1 MQKRAHIKGGGG
13 MGGGDFIVLLL
24 FFTHLCNYPFLY
36 VIGHAA
42 FIISAL

>member
-13 MGGGDFIVLLL
+13 MGGFYCAAS

-36 VIGHAA
+36 GIGHAA